1 MFVFVNK
8 SLVKLSQ
15 NVTIFFR
22 RFKIFEQPLQVIA
35 LAAVSKEALVI

>member
-22 RFKIFEQPLQVIA
+22 RFKSFEQPLQVLA
-35 LAAVSKEALVI
+35 LAVSKEALVI

>member
-15 NVTIFFR
+15 QF
-22 RFKIFEQPLQVIA
+22 FEQPLQVLA
-35 LAAVSKEALVI
+35 LVVSKEALVI